1 VTLGHPH
8 TITDPSDIRLVAF
21 RRLPDRPHPADGFIV
36 EGALAVDRLLEA
48 RWPVHAVLCTPA
60 ASVRLGDR
68 LADTEVYEAPGPL
81 IREVVGFD
89 LHRGVVAWAPRP
101 DLTRPPLE
109 AATPH
114 TVVVAERL
122 ADPSNLGALL
132 RNARAFGADLVVCDP
147 RGADPLSRRAIR
159 AAMGHTF
166 TLPLWI
172 APPAAAF
179 TALRERMPELRGV
192 AATLADDATPLPHY
206 KWADKVA
213 LMVGNEGS
221 GLSAELRARAHD
233 AVTLPMAAG
242 ADSLNVAAATAVF
255 LYSRAAARNRDV

>member
-1 VTLGHPH
+1 MTLGRPS
-8 TITDPSDIRLVAF
+8 TITDPSDTRLLPF
-21 RRLPDRPHPADGFIV
+21 RDLPHRPGDADGFIA
-36 EGALAVDRLLEA
+36 EGALAVERLLAA

-60 ASVRLGDR
+60 ARNRLGPR
-68 LADTEVYEAPGPL
+68 LEGVAVYEAPGPL
-81 IREVVGFD
+81 LREVVGFD

-101 DLTRPPLE
+101 DLARLPCRPDALR
-109 AATPH
+109 

-132 RNARAFGADLVVCDP
+132 RNARAFGVDLVVCDS

-159 AAMGHTF
+159 AAMGHLF

-172 APPAAAF
+172 TAPAEAVACLQGRPRG
-179 TALRERMPELRGV
+179 LRCV
-192 AATLADDATPLPHY
+192 ATTLAGGATPLARY
-206 KWADKVA
+206 RWAERVA
-213 LMVGNEGS
+213 LLVGNEGA
-221 GLSAELRARAHD
+221 GLSPELSARADD

-255 LYSRAAARNRDV
+255 LYSRAAALDEVP